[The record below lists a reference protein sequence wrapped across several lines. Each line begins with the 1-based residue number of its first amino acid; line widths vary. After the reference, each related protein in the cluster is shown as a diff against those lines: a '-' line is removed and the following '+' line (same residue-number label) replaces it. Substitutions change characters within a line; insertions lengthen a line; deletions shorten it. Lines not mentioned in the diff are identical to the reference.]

1 MYASHKLLAS
11 TSQPPSCSG
20 VPVWIVPHWVIRVYL
35 LARFLSQ
42 DEWMLRV
49 TQSNSAGRAKSY
61 YSTADYYTQG
71 QELTGFWRGIG
82 ASKLGLSGTVDRCDW
97 DRLCDNLRPDT
108 GEPLTVRRKDTRR
121 VGYDFN
127 FHVPKSVSLLYGL
140 TRDTRILEA
149 FQDSVRATMEDIEA
163 ESKSRVRVS
172 GKNEDRVTGNL
183 VWGEFTHFTARPVDG
198 VPDPHLHAHCFVLN
212 ATFDEAED
220 RWKAG
225 QFGDLKRDAP
235 YFEAVFHSRLARRLE
250 ELGINTQRTAKGW
263 ELAGLAPETMDKFS
277 RRTARIEKLAAA
289 KGITDPD
296 LKSTLG
302 ARTRSS
308 KATEL
313 TMPDLESVWRARLT
327 DSESERLD
335 SIVNRI
341 GKGTIAEDD
350 SAARAAVARTM
361 EHAFERASVLPERA
375 LLAEALK
382 QGVGKASRESIERIT
397 EQQDL
402 IHAERKGQ
410 RLVTTKSVLEEES
423 KMLAFAR
430 EGRGVCKPIRASQ
443 NIFHREWLNDQQ
455 KAAVRHVLESRDRVV
470 LIRGAAGTGKTTMM
484 QEAREAIE
492 ASGQRVLAFAPSA
505 GASRGVL
512 REEGF
517 ETADTVARL
526 LADPA
531 MQRDAQGAVLWIDEA
546 GLLGTKTM
554 RQVFDLA
561 GSLDARVVLSGDKR
575 QHGAV
580 ERGAALRL
588 LEDEA
593 GLKPAEIK
601 EIQRQKD
608 KYKTAIKDLSEGKTK
623 QGFNRLD
630 ELGWIREVRDEDR
643 YKAIAESYID
653 AIHDGK
659 SALVV
664 SPTHFE
670 GNRITDEIRR
680 QLRVRGALG
689 SDTHD
694 LLELIPANLTL
705 GQKHDP
711 LSYRQGDVL
720 VFHQNAPGHR
730 KGTRLIVGQNDVP
743 YESAERFTV
752 FHQGNIEVATGDRIR
767 ITKNGTTA
775 DTAHRLNNGDLFTV
789 TGFSGSGDLM
799 LNNGWTVSKDYG
811 HLAHGLV
818 VTSYASQ
825 GKTVDRVIIGQ
836 SSRSFRA
843 SSREQFYVSASRGR
857 QQVLV
862 FTDDKDELLQAVSR
876 SDERL
881 SGTELISGLD
891 DAHRRIIHE
900 RLTEQAREA
909 DIINVADRDRKGIEH
924 VR

>member
-1 MYASHKLLAS
+1 
-11 TSQPPSCSG
+11 
-20 VPVWIVPHWVIRVYL
+20 
-35 LARFLSQ
+35 
-42 DEWMLRV
+42 MLRV
-49 TQSNSAGRAKSY
+49 TQSNSSGRAKSY
-61 YSTADYYTQG
+61 YSTADYYTEG
-71 QELTGFWRGIG
+71 QELTGFWRGEG
-82 ASKLGLSGTVDRCDW
+82 ASMLGLTGIVDHCDW
-97 DRLCDNLRPDT
+97 NRLCDNFRPDT
-108 GEPLTVRRKDTRR
+108 GEPLTVRRKDQRR

-140 TRDTRILEA
+140 TRDDRILEA
-149 FQDSVRATMEDIEA
+149 FRDSVRATMEDIET
-163 ESKSRVRVS
+163 ESKARVRVS

-183 VWGEFTHFTARPVDG
+183 IWGEFTHFTARPVDG
-198 VPDPHLHAHCFVLN
+198 LPDPHLHAHCFVFN
-212 ATFDEAED
+212 ATFDREED

-250 ELGINTQRTAKGW
+250 ELGLNTQRTAKGW
-263 ELAGLAPETMDKFS
+263 ELAGLDPETMDKFS
-277 RRTARIEKLAAA
+277 RRTARIEQLASA
-289 KGITDPD
+289 KNITDPD

-308 KATEL
+308 KAAEL
-313 TMPDLESVWRARLT
+313 TMSDLESAWRSRLT
-327 DSESERLD
+327 DAEAERLE
-335 SIVNRI
+335 SLANRI
-341 GKGTIAEDD
+341 GKDTIPEDD
-350 SAARAAVARTM
+350 TAARSAVARTM
-361 EHAFERASVLPERA
+361 EHAFERASVLPERM

-382 QGVGKASRESIERIT
+382 QGIGKASRESIERVT

-410 RLVTTKSVLEEES
+410 RLVTTKAVLEEET
-423 KMLAFAR
+423 KMLTFAR
-430 EGRGVCKPIRASQ
+430 EGRGACTPITVNQ
-443 NIFHREWLNDQQ
+443 NVFHREWLNDQQ
-455 KAAVRHVLESRDRVV
+455 KAAVRHVLESRDRVILV
-470 LIRGAAGTGKTTMM
+470 RGAAGTGKTTMM

-492 ASGQRVLAFAPSA
+492 ANGQRVLAFAPSA

-512 REEGF
+512 RQEGF
-517 ETADTVARL
+517 ESADTVSRL

-561 GSLDARVVLSGDKR
+561 GQIDARVVLSGDKR

-593 GLKPAEIK
+593 GLQPAEIK

-608 KYKTAIKDLSEGKTK
+608 RYKAAIKDLSDGKTK
-623 QGFNRLD
+623 QGFHRLD
-630 ELGWIREVRDEDR
+630 ELGWIREVDDDDR
-643 YKAIAESYID
+643 YQAIAESYID
-653 AIHDGK
+653 ATRDGK

-680 QLRVRGALG
+680 QLRSHGALG
-689 SDTHD
+689 DDARSFS
-694 LLELIPANLTL
+694 ELIPANLTL

-711 LSYRQGDVL
+711 LSYRSGDVL

-730 KGTRLIVGQNDVP
+730 KGQRLTVGQDEVP
-743 YESAERFTV
+743 LDAAERFTV
-752 FHQGNIEVATGDRIR
+752 FHQDQIEVATGDRIR

-789 TGFSGSGDLM
+789 TGFSDSGDLQI
-799 LNNGWTVSKDYG
+799 NNGWTISKDYG
-811 HLAHGLV
+811 HIAHGLV

-862 FTDDKDELLQAVSR
+862 FTDDKDELIQAVSR

-881 SGTELISGLD
+881 SGTELLAGVE
-891 DAHRRIIHE
+891 DAHRKIIHE
-900 RLTEQAREA
+900 RLAEQSREA
-909 DIINVADRDRKGIEH
+909 DALAVVEHRREGIEH
-924 VR
+924 DR